1 MGGSSIN
8 ALGGCKKTM
17 TENSAKIAA
26 VSAGVVTVGMIAAVF
41 WMGNARNTDDAFADC
56 RGGQVGGGTI
66 GGAFTLVDETGKTV
80 TDKEVLATP
89 ALVYFG
95 YAFCPDVCPLDNAR
109 NAEAT
114 DILEE
119 NGHEVTPIFI
129 TIDPERDTPDVL
141 ADYTANLHPR
151 MIGLTGTP
159 QAVAA
164 AARAYRVVAQK
175 QPDGDSDYYL
185 MSHTTLTYLMLPD
198 VGFVDFFHRDTPA
211 TVVADRAA
219 CYLDAQT

>member
-1 MGGSSIN
+1 
-8 ALGGCKKTM
+8 M